1 MGLKDLAVQA
11 HTAKAT
17 AEAAQKYAHHE
28 AAVMGMTRRLDAW
41 CQERFGMI
49 PEGLHE
55 FTFADECYRSD
66 VNTCYGRLDDIWLRF
81 VESPTPDA
89 STLHHPYDV
98 YAGLVTEESFNSG
111 TAKWVSPKIYGADRG
126 PVSPRWQIRD
136 LASLGA
142 TLKSASGKTLWRL
155 PKVDTQKVEET

>member
-66 VNTCYGRLDDIWLRF
+66 VNTCYGRLASWRF
-81 VESPTPDA
+81 TKSGLPRGGLLTSRSSP
-89 STLHHPYDV
+89 
-98 YAGLVTEESFNSG
+98 
-111 TAKWVSPKIYGADRG
+111 
-126 PVSPRWQIRD
+126 
-136 LASLGA
+136 
-142 TLKSASGKTLWRL
+142 SAW
-155 PKVDTQKVEET
+155 